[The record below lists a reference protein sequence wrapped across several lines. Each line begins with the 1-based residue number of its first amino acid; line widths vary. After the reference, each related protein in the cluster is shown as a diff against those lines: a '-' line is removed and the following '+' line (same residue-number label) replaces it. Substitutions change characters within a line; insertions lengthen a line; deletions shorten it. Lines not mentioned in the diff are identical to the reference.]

1 MNSLEKD
8 KRSFSECVDDAF
20 APETSIVCRY
30 RNAFNFGAPDEDAE
44 FKRSLLKTSLREGVR
59 IFPLLT
65 YHGVE
70 IHILDE
76 SSLMHTGTLKS
87 IDGCITAAKCKLK
100 GYEKV
105 VFESGGN
112 TGTALTEYCRK
123 AGIETFCFI
132 PEENLPLL
140 DSGVFESGQAHLISV
155 AEAGLVKQSARLFQ
169 GLNGIRHIPEV
180 GWRYE
185 ASRFRGCFIHEHL
198 TEYGGYD
205 WLVQTISAAFGP
217 IGIYN
222 VLNRFKSGNERIPR
236 FLGIQQETNCP
247 MYRAWK
253 SENHELEAS
262 PPQSG
267 VSGKLL
273 TKVMYDVTPYTY
285 GTYEDLK
292 QLLFATQGDLATINH
307 SEFFN
312 LLELKFDGKDI
323 LNLLGENGVHIG
335 TRNGEVIERTG
346 LIALAGVVKEIAG
359 GHISRGSRVLCCLTS
374 GTRTGD
380 GKAKAEY
387 RVSDPEKLVSDYYG
401 IIYGNNCIK

>member
-1 MNSLEKD
+1 MKVLEED
-8 KRSFSECVDDAF
+8 KRKFDECVDAAF

-30 RNAFNFGAPDEDAE
+30 RNAFSFGAPDEDAE
-44 FKRSLLKTSLREGVR
+44 FKRTLMKTSLREGAR
-59 IFPLLT
+59 TFPLLAFN
-65 YHGVE
+65 GVD

-100 GYEKV
+100 RYEKV

-123 AGIETFCFI
+123 AGIETFCFV

-140 DSGVFESGQAHLISV
+140 DSRIFESGKAHLISV
-155 AEAGLVKQSARLFQ
+155 AETGLVKQSARRFL

-185 ASRFRGCFIHEHL
+185 ASRFRGCFIHEHSMKC
-198 TEYGGYD
+198 GHYD

-222 VLNRFKSGNERIPR
+222 VLNRFKSGDEKIPR
-236 FLGIQQETNCP
+236 FLGIQQEANCP

-253 SENHELEAS
+253 SENHELNPSS
-262 PPQSG
+262 PPSD

-292 QLLFATQGDLATINH
+292 QLLIATRGDLATINH
-307 SEFFN
+307 SEFLDLF
-312 LLELKFDGKDI
+312 ELKFEGKGI
-323 LNLLGENGVHIG
+323 LQLLDENGVHIG
-335 TRNGEVIERTG
+335 TRNGEVIEKTG
-346 LIALAGVVKEIAG
+346 LIALAGVLKEIAEG
-359 GHISRGSRVLCCLTS
+359 KIDRGSKVLCCLTS

-380 GKAKAEY
+380 GKAQAEY
-387 RVSDPEKLVSDYYG
+387 RVSDPQKLVSDYHG
-401 IIYGNNCIK
+401 IIYGKE